1 MHVLLIE
8 DDVALRAALA
18 AYLEAAGHRVSVAGD
33 GDAGLAAVEQEPPD
47 LVVTDLIM
55 PGREGIETL
64 LALRR
69 SHPGLPVIVMSGGG
83 RLDAQAHLGLAER
96 LGAVA
101 TLTKPFRPAL
111 LLEAI
116 ARAAA
121 GP

>member
-8 DDVALRAALA
+8 DDTALREALA
-18 AYLEAAGHRVSVAGD
+18 AYLQAAGHRVTLAGD
-33 GDAGLAAVEQEPPD
+33 GDAGLAAAEAELPD
-47 LVVTDLIM
+47 VVVTDLIM

-69 SHPGLPVIVMSGGG
+69 RHPRLPVIVMSGGG
-83 RLDAQAHLGLAER
+83 RLDARAHLGVAER

-101 TLTKPFRPAL
+101 TLAKPFRPAL

-116 ARAAA
+116 ARAVTR
-121 GP
+121 G